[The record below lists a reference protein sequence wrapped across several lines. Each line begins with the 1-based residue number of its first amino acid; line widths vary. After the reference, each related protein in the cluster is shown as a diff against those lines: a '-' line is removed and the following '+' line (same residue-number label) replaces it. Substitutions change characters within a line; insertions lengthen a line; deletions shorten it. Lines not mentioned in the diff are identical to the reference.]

1 MLELRDQP
9 GDRYGLR
16 QIREV
21 LRLRFA
27 SELPQRGDCQEP
39 EAEPGG
45 GERLSQPGPRR
56 RSELA
61 VAMFPE
67 DGCLHVQGVGD
78 DGVTAF
84 TNYGIECLRQIIADE
99 RAAGNAPPQVKSTK

>member
-1 MLELRDQP
+1 MARKPLIINVVQIETAEVGP
-9 GDRYGLR
+9 G
-16 QIREV
+16 
-21 LRLRFA
+21 
-27 SELPQRGDCQEP
+27 S
-39 EAEPGG
+39 

-99 RAAGNAPPQVKSTK
+99 RALETHRRRSNQPSRRPAVLTGC